1 MKSVAP
7 AIMFFAIAM
16 TSLGFVCGQQSEF
29 ARPAL
34 TPRIKPRSLI
44 RIDAGSEL
52 PFVIDSAAAEE
63 LVRANN
69 EAAAKHLEQIK
80 RKITDLVIRYPES
93 PASKEISEILDKSGL
108 KVIEGYGV
116 YSKDTFV
123 STIPI
128 TR

>member
-1 MKSVAP
+1 MKSIAP

-16 TSLGFVCGQQSEF
+16 TSLGFVCGQQSEP
-29 ARPAL
+29 AGQAL
-34 TPRIKPRSLI
+34 TPLIKPRSLI
-44 RIDAGSEL
+44 TIDTVSEWQ
-52 PFVIDSAAAEE
+52 FVIDSAAAEE

-69 EAAAKHLEQIK
+69 EAAAKHLDQIK
-80 RKITDLVIRYPES
+80 REITALVTRHPNS
-93 PASKEISEILDKSGL
+93 PASKEISEMLDKSGL

-116 YSKDTFV
+116 YSKDAFV